1 MEVLGGSKVPD
12 VPAPPATVATPAVAR
27 VSVNLPLKVWEALE
41 EIAKQ
46 DQISRTEALRRAI
59 STEVYMWKARR
70 SGAQILVEQP
80 DKSVER
86 VVFPY

>member
-1 MEVLGGSKVPD
+1 MEVLGGSRVPD
-12 VPAPPATVATPAVAR
+12 VPPATVETPAVAR